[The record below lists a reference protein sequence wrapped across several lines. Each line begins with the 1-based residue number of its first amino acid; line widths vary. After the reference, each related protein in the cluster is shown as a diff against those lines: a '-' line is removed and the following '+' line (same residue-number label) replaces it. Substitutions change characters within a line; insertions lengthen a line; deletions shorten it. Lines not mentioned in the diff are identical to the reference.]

1 MIDGPVHLVGVEFV
15 LESIKLMNE
24 LLELSIKGRVERK
37 SESQMVNN
45 RLSGLDGV
53 QIILD

>member
-37 SESQMVNN
+37 SESQMVNK

-53 QIILD
+53 